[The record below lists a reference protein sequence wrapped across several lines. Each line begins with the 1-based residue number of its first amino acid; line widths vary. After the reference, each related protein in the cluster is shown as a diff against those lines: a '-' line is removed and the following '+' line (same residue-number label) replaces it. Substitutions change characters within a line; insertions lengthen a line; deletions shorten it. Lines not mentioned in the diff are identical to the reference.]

1 MPAHNRPITLFS
13 PVTEADHLIG
23 PNNASVAV
31 VEYGDFQCPNCKQA
45 ASALKVLLTHFAGNV
60 QFAYRHF
67 PLREVHRFALPAAE
81 SAESAGE
88 QQNFWEMH
96 DLLFQNQP
104 NFTDKELR
112 TYAQSLNL
120 DLDRFDHDIRAR
132 TQLPR
137 VERDLDT
144 GVRSGVRSTP
154 GIFVNGRIV
163 DVSFGLHSLFDAVES
178 ELTIQQSDA
187 Q

>member
-1 MPAHNRPITLFS
+1 
-13 PVTEADHLIG
+13 
-23 PNNASVAV
+23 
-31 VEYGDFQCPNCKQA
+31 
-45 ASALKVLLTHFAGNV
+45 
-60 QFAYRHF
+60 
-67 PLREVHRFALPAAE
+67 
-81 SAESAGE
+81 
-88 QQNFWEMH
+88 MH

-163 DVSFGLHSLFDAVES
+163 DVSFGLQSLFDAVES
-178 ELTIQQSDA
+178 ELTIPQSDA